1 MRREGAG
8 LQTKVQDG
16 GKVRVKVL
24 CSIGVL
30 LLLDYASISTLEYV
44 HVHNMDTLVRSSSRT
59 TVVLARSRSMIP
71 SYYSSY

>member
-1 MRREGAG
+1 MESIQVCRPLFIIRRDKGCSTEVMQYEAVMRREGAG

-30 LLLDYASISTLEYV
+30 LLLDYESISTRV
-44 HVHNMDTLVRSSSRT
+44 CPC
-59 TVVLARSRSMIP
+59 A
-71 SYYSSY
+71 

>member
-30 LLLDYASISTLEYV
+30 LLLDYARV
-44 HVHNMDTLVRSSSRT
+44 LVLSSMCMCIIWI
-59 TVVLARSRSMIP
+59 L
-71 SYYSSY
+71 

>member
-30 LLLDYASISTLEYV
+30 LLLARLRVLVLEYV
-44 HVHNMDTLVRSSSRT
+44 HVHNMHTLVRFFE
-59 TVVLARSRSMIP
+59 
-71 SYYSSY
+71 SYYSSTLGVGV